1 MGLRIRLG
9 LGSGLGLGPGLSL
22 GVRLRVLTEGID
34 ELDMRQSAAQEAGR
48 LGTGAREAWQ
58 GL

>member
-1 MGLRIRLG
+1 MSSGGAKIRIKVRLG
-9 LGSGLGLGPGLSL
+9 E
-22 GVRLRVLTEGID
+22 LTEGID
-34 ELDMRQSAAQEAGR
+34 ELDMRQSAAQETGR